1 MRSPLFL
8 GFAWFSKQKMIQ
20 MLMDDTPEESEFTVS
35 SSPDDDSP
43 DHSDPPKNKVAAR
56 VNDDFTVSRKEQQNG
71 RQAVRARKNRW
82 TDDGIEHVKW
92 SDPIEDVLIVDPM
105 AEMFIIGSEIDYVNE
120 LGGSYLKIVNPMQ
133 TSSCGCGS
141 SFGV

>member
-1 MRSPLFL
+1 MMEDFL
-8 GFAWFSKQKMIQ
+8 KSLSAEQKQKMIQ

-71 RQAVRARKNRW
+71 RQAVSARKNRW
-82 TDDGIEHVKW
+82 TDDGIEHMDIETPDVKRTARNR
-92 SDPIEDVLIVDPM
+92 SKPGKNRVECHVCGKTFSI
-105 AEMFIIGSEIDYVNE
+105 
-120 LGGSYLKIVNPMQ
+120 NPALA
-133 TSSCGCGS
+133 
-141 SFGV
+141 FGEYHRCNKCTG